1 MSREN
6 VEIVRRLYDEWGEG
20 RFDTALHLF
29 DPDVEYTRS
38 GTEYGLTALGLTGE
52 WRGLEAMTR
61 AALEWIQTFDRLRVQ
76 AERFIEAG
84 DSVVVFTRHSGNA
97 KESGLPIEAQFAD
110 VLTLRDG
117 LVVRLDQYRDR
128 EEALEAVG
136 LRE

>member
-6 VEIVRRLYDEWGEG
+6 VEVVRRLYDEWGEG
-20 RFDTALHLF
+20 RFGTALHLF
-29 DPDVEYTRS
+29 DPGVEYTRS
-38 GTEYGLTALGLTGE
+38 GIGEGSALGLTGE

-84 DSVVVFTRHSGNA
+84 DSVVIFTRHRGNA
-97 KESGLPIEAQFAD
+97 KESGLPIEAEFAD

-128 EEALEAVG
+128 DEALEAVG